1 MIPEKSQH
9 LTVHLHTGGLRRVG
23 PQRLWSLYDVLVEK
37 YHFLLE
43 EASTFSDF
51 LLRML
56 DYRPE
61 RRSSAAHSL
70 RHPWLT
76 S

>member
-1 MIPEKSQH
+1 MSKNPPPKTRVSH
-9 LTVHLHTGGLRRVG
+9 PGDLRRLG

-43 EASTFSDF
+43 EASGFSDF

-56 DYRPE
+56 EYRPE
-61 RRSSAAHSL
+61 RRATAAQSL
-70 RHPWLT
+70 RHPWVT